1 MIYNIQNLIY
11 ILVICSI
18 LHFIFKKFKIF
29 FIIQR
34 DNHQYFTNKNL
45 VPPVGGL
52 YIFISLI
59 IINLNSINSLYI
71 YLFGIL
77 VIGILSDLKKLNS
90 PIIRFYFQIILIVS
104 YVYLEQIYLSSTR
117 LVLLDNLLDIKIFNI
132 IFVSFCILIVVNGT
146 NFIDG
151 LNGLALGYYIL
162 IILFI
167 LAQDLGVNFSL
178 NQFLLREFLIILFLL
193 VFFNY
198 VNKIFIGDSGAY
210 LLGFFISIYLIKL
223 YIQNQFISPFFV
235 ILLLWYP
242 CYENLFSILRK
253 YTYRLSPINPDTR
266 HLHQLVFQYI
276 NKKFKIKNVLINNNL
291 SSVFINLYNFLF
303 FLIGSQYITKTDVQI
318 ALILLNIFIYTY
330 VYFQLSK
337 IKK

>member
-1 MIYNIQNLIY
+1 MIYNSLNLIY
-11 ILVICSI
+11 ILAICSI
-18 LHFIFKKFKIF
+18 LHFIFKKFKF
-29 FIIQR
+29 FLILQR
-34 DNHQYFTNKNL
+34 DKHQYFTNKNL

-52 YIFISLI
+52 YIFVSLI
-59 IINLNSINSLYI
+59 IINLDSINFFYI

-77 VIGILSDLKKLNS
+77 VIGILSDVKKLNS
-90 PIIRFYFQIILIVS
+90 PIIRFYFQVILILS
-104 YVYLEQIYLSSTR
+104 YVYFDQIYLSSTR
-117 LVLLDNLLDIKIFNI
+117 LVLLDNLLDINIFNI

-162 IILFI
+162 IILFV
-167 LAQDLGVNFSL
+167 LVQDLGVNFSL
-178 NQFLLREFLIILFLL
+178 NQFFLTEILIILLL
-193 VFFNY
+193 LIFFNF
-198 VNKIFIGDSGAY
+198 VNKIFIGDSGSY

-253 YTYRLSPINPDTR
+253 YTYKLSPINPDTR

-276 NKKFKIKNVLINNNL
+276 NKKLKIKNVLIKNNL
-291 SSVFINLYNFLF
+291 SSIFINFYNFLI
-303 FLIGSQYITKTDVQI
+303 FLIGSKYITKTDVQI
-318 ALILLNIFIYTY
+318 ALILMNIFIYTY

-337 IKK
+337 TKK